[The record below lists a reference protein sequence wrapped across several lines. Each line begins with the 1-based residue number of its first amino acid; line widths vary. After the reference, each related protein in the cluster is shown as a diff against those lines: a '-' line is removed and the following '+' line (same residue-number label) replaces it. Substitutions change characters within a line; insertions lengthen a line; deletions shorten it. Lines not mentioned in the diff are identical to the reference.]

1 MASKKR
7 DETSEE
13 ALRLST
19 IIEQNNIRPTLAN
32 AVMAAHGLKSSD
44 RMEPGRLLRLVEEW
58 CSAPAG
64 GK

>member
-44 RMEPGRLLRLVEEW
+44 RMEPERFRQMIDEW
-58 CSAPAG
+58 RRSPVRNN
-64 GK
+64 